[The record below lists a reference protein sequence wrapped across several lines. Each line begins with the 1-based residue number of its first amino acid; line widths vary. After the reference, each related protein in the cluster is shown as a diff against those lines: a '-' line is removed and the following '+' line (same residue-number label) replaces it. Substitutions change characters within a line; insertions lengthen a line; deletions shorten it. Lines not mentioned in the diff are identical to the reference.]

1 MVKGTDTVDSAAL
14 SKRRNPRSQRAHD
27 AALLAASELL
37 EEGGLPAATV
47 DAISERSGVSK
58 ATLYK
63 HWPNR
68 TAIAAEA
75 FGQQMAEAI
84 PLPDTGT
91 AVGDFTEQVRLV
103 SLFYASHAGTIFA
116 QLLADGVFNPES
128 GAFFREFFLSGRRA
142 AIRELWER
150 ALARGEV
157 KANIDVETATDILFG
172 PLIFRL
178 MSGHAPLNDEEA
190 ANIAFAALN
199 GLMK

>member
-1 MVKGTDTVDSAAL
+1 VSGEIPATRK
-14 SKRRNPRSQRAHD
+14 KRCAY
-27 AALLAASELL
+27 
-37 EEGGLPAATV
+37 
-47 DAISERSGVSK
+47 SK
-58 ATLYK
+58 AVELGVNFIDTADSYGPFVADHLIK

-84 PLPDTGT
+84 PLPDTDTGS

-116 QLLADGVFNPES
+116 QLLADSVFNPES
-128 GAFFREFFLSGRRA
+128 GAFFLTGRRE

-157 KANIDVETATDILFG
+157 KASIDVETATDILFG

-178 MSGHAPLNDEEA
+178 LSGHAPLNDQEA
-190 ANIAFAALN
+190 ERIAFAALN